1 MKFKKLTL
9 DESLFDDDMSWD
21 APLDT
26 DTNVISDFDDD
37 FSDADHVPSGI
48 DVPQGPR
55 AGESTGIADTIIS
68 LINDEWEAI
77 QGYNNF
83 MDMLKGVMAH
93 TDVANVDKMLPV
105 ISDIVNEENKHV
117 GQLQELLKIISPNAT
132 SIEQGAAEGAVQI
145 ANSDHEWVNGKLKVE
160 MHPEQRISDNIAS
173 NEVDTTC
180 TLYNVDDE
188 F

>member
-1 MKFKKLTL
+1 
-9 DESLFDDDMSWD
+9 
-21 APLDT
+21 
-26 DTNVISDFDDD
+26 
-37 FSDADHVPSGI
+37 
-48 DVPQGPR
+48 
-55 AGESTGIADTIIS
+55 
-68 LINDEWEAI
+68 
-77 QGYNNF
+77 

-132 SIEQGAAEGAVQI
+132 SIEQGAAEGAAQI
-145 ANSDHEWVNGKLKVE
+145 ANSEHEWVNGKLKVE
-160 MHPEQRISDNIAS
+160 MHPEQRTSDNIAS